1 MENLHKVHWIH
12 SVALMENTT
21 TEHPWSLNAVVTFSA
36 QNTLRLDDQASVYFG
51 QKISIKAPYS
61 PEKESHWCV
70 TVALITKLI

>member
-21 TEHPWSLNAVVTFSA
+21 TEHPWSLNAVV
-36 QNTLRLDDQASVYFG
+36 NQASVYFG
-51 QKISIKAPYS
+51 QKISTKAPYS

>member
-21 TEHPWSLNAVVTFSA
+21 TEHPWSLNAVV
-36 QNTLRLDDQASVYFG
+36 NQASVYFG

-61 PEKESHWCV
+61 PEKESHCCV

>member
-12 SVALMENTT
+12 SVALIENTT
-21 TEHPWSLNAVVTFSA
+21 TEHPWSLNAVM
-36 QNTLRLDDQASVYFG
+36 NQASVYFG

>member
-21 TEHPWSLNAVVTFSA
+21 TEHPWSLNAVV
-36 QNTLRLDDQASVYFG
+36 NQASVYFG

>member
-21 TEHPWSLNAVVTFSA
+21 TEHPWSLNAVV
-36 QNTLRLDDQASVYFG
+36 NQASVYFG

-70 TVALITKLI
+70 TVALVTKLI

>member
-1 MENLHKVHWIH
+1 MENLHKVYWIH

-21 TEHPWSLNAVVTFSA
+21 TEHPWSLNAVV
-36 QNTLRLDDQASVYFG
+36 NQASVYFG

>member
-21 TEHPWSLNAVVTFSA
+21 TEHPWSLNAVV
-36 QNTLRLDDQASVYFG
+36 NQASVYFG

-61 PEKESHWCV
+61 PQKESHWCV

>member
-21 TEHPWSLNAVVTFSA
+21 TEHPWSLNTVV
-36 QNTLRLDDQASVYFG
+36 NQASVYFG
-51 QKISIKAPYS
+51 QKVSIKAPYS

-70 TVALITKLI
+70 TVALITKLV

>member
-21 TEHPWSLNAVVTFSA
+21 TEHPWSLNAVV
-36 QNTLRLDDQASVYFG
+36 NQASVYFE

-61 PEKESHWCV
+61 PEKESHWCI

>member
-21 TEHPWSLNAVVTFSA
+21 TEHPWSLNAVV
-36 QNTLRLDDQASVYFG
+36 NQASVYFG
-51 QKISIKAPYS
+51 QKVSIKAPYS

>member
-21 TEHPWSLNAVVTFSA
+21 IEHPWSLNAVV
-36 QNTLRLDDQASVYFG
+36 NQASVYFE

-61 PEKESHWCV
+61 PEKESRWCV

>member
-1 MENLHKVHWIH
+1 MENVHKVHWIH

-21 TEHPWSLNAVVTFSA
+21 TEHPWSLNAVV
-36 QNTLRLDDQASVYFG
+36 NQASVYFG

>member
-1 MENLHKVHWIH
+1 MENLHKVQRIH

-21 TEHPWSLNAVVTFSA
+21 TEHPWSLNAVV
-36 QNTLRLDDQASVYFG
+36 NQASVYFG

>member
-21 TEHPWSLNAVVTFSA
+21 TEHPWSLNAVV
-36 QNTLRLDDQASVYFG
+36 NQASVYFG

-61 PEKESHWCV
+61 PEKESHWCI

>member
-1 MENLHKVHWIH
+1 MENLHKVHCIH

-21 TEHPWSLNAVVTFSA
+21 TEHPWSLNAVV
-36 QNTLRLDDQASVYFG
+36 NQASVYFG

>member
-21 TEHPWSLNAVVTFSA
+21 TEHPWSLNAVV
-36 QNTLRLDDQASVYFG
+36 NQASVYFG
-51 QKISIKAPYS
+51 QKVSIKAPYS

-70 TVALITKLI
+70 TVALITKLV